1 MRRRFTPQLP
11 SGPLLDIGDLAV
23 LLLIVVVLYVGIRIA
38 ARAPIIV
45 QGPTISLDPRGLPW
59 YALLSTGR
67 MLAAYLLSLTFSLIY
82 GYAAAR
88 SRLAERLLM
97 PLLDVLQSVPILS
110 FLPIVLLSLSA
121 LLPQA
126 IAIELASIVLI
137 FTSQTWNLTFSWY
150 QSLSTA
156 PKDLKDVATSFRFS
170 PWLRFRTLELPF
182 AAVGLIWNSVM
193 SWAGGW
199 FFLMAAEIFTVGEKD
214 FRLPGLGSYLQTAAN
229 AGDVSAILWG
239 IATLLV
245 IIVLL
250 DQFIW
255 RPLLAWGERFRME
268 MVERDEPSTSWFYHL
283 LQRSR
288 LLTWLSEHVTTPLL
302 DKLDLVFVRKDRTP
316 VARGS
321 KSLVGTVLLYA
332 VLALLA
338 VGLAFGGAQATRLLV
353 ALPLAAW
360 GSIAMAMLTTLL
372 RVVAALLIA
381 LVWTVPVGVFIGTR
395 PRAAGVLQ
403 PVVQIMASLPATAL
417 FPAFLLMLLQ
427 WPFGLDLAALLL
439 MLIGIQWYV
448 LFNVIA
454 GAAAIPRD
462 LDFTARLL
470 QLRGWARWR
479 TLILPALFPYLITG
493 TITAVGAAWNASVV
507 AEYVQFGGR
516 TYATRGLGALIAQ
529 ATAQGDYT
537 LLLAATITMIFVVVA
552 SDRLF
557 WHRLYRL
564 AEEQYRMDME

>member
-1 MRRRFTPQLP
+1 MRRRFAPQLP

-23 LLLIVVVLYVGIRIA
+23 LLLIVAVLYVGIRIA
-38 ARAPIIV
+38 AQTPAIV
-45 QGPTISLDPRGLPW
+45 QGPTIILDPRALPW
-59 YALLSTGR
+59 YALLSVGR
-67 MLAAYLLSLTFSLIY
+67 MLAAYLLSLAFSLIY
-82 GYAAAR
+82 GYMAAR
-88 SRLAERLLM
+88 NRLAERLLM

-110 FLPIVLLSLSA
+110 FLPIVLLSLNV

-137 FTSQTWNLTFSWY
+137 FTSQAWNLTFSWY
-150 QSLSTA
+150 QSLTTA
-156 PKDLKDVATSFRFS
+156 PTDLGDVATLFRFS
-170 PWLRFRTLELPF
+170 PWLRFRVLELPF

-229 AGDVSAILWG
+229 AGDVTAIFWG
-239 IATLLV
+239 VATLLV
-245 IIVLL
+245 IVVLF
-250 DQFIW
+250 DQFVW

-283 LQRSR
+283 LHRSR
-288 LLTWLSEHVTTPLL
+288 LLNWLSEHVTTPLL
-302 DKLDLVFVRKDRTP
+302 DKLDLAFVQ
-316 VARGS
+316 RGHVRAAS
-321 KSLVGTVLLYA
+321 KSRSVIGPALPYVA
-332 VLALLA
+332 VALLA
-338 VGLAFGGAQATRLLV
+338 VGLAYGSAQAAGLLLT
-353 ALPLAAW
+353 LPLTAW
-360 GSIAMAMLTTLL
+360 VQIASATLATLL

-395 PRAAGVLQ
+395 PRAAVVLQ
-403 PVVQIMASLPATAL
+403 PVVQMMASLPATAL
-417 FPAFLLMLLQ
+417 FPTFLLVFLRL
-427 WPFGLDLAALLL
+427 PFGLDLAALLL
-439 MLIGIQWYV
+439 MLMGIQWYV

-454 GAAAIPRD
+454 GASAIPRD

-493 TITAVGAAWNASVV
+493 MITAVGAAWNASVV
-507 AEYVQFGGR
+507 AEYVQFGGH

-529 ATAQGDYT
+529 TTAHGDYS
-537 LLLAATITMIFVVVA
+537 LLLAATLTMIFVVVIT
-552 SDRLF
+552 DRLF

-564 AEEQYRMDME
+564 AEEQYRMELE